1 MFRLA
6 AIYCRISKD
15 RAGAGLGVDRQE
27 HECRELAERLGW
39 TVTATHC
46 DNDISAYSGKRR
58 PGYQALLD
66 GIQAGRVDAVLAW
79 HTDRLH
85 RSPVELETYIAACD
99 TRGVPTHCVKAGP
112 LDLATPSG
120 RLVARQLGAVARYEV
135 EHMQER
141 QRAAKMQA
149 ARAGKFRGGRRA
161 FGYERDGVT
170 VRPTEAAYVL
180 DATQRV
186 LHGESLGS
194 IAREW
199 NAQGITGTR
208 GAPWTSVSVR
218 DVLIRP
224 RNAGIVDHEGKEIA
238 TAEWP
243 PIVPEQQWRAVHTL
257 LTASG
262 RRRPRSTDPRWL
274 GSGLFLCGVCDDG
287 TTMRTATTVG
297 GPSHA
302 GRPVYRCKKG
312 SHLGRVAETIDEM
325 ITNLVLRRLSQPDA
339 RLLLSTTPGVDT
351 AALSA
356 ESEALRIRNAG
367 LVSMFGDGVITR
379 GELEVERSRIEGKLA
394 EIGAQMAAAAAGS
407 PLAGFANAD
416 DVQAAWEAATVS
428 RRKAVIDT
436 LMTVTL
442 LPAPRGRRPGGG
454 YFDPDSVLIRWKGVT
469 P

>member
-1 MFRLA
+1 MFRSA
-6 AIYCRISKD
+6 AIYCRISRD
-15 RAGAGLGVDRQE
+15 RVGAGLGVDRQE
-27 HECRELAERLGW
+27 QECRELAGRLGW
-39 TVTATHC
+39 AVTTVHT

-58 PGYQALLD
+58 SGYQTLLD
-66 GIQAGRVDAVLAW
+66 GIQAGRIDAVLAW

-141 QRAAKMQA
+141 QKAAKMQA
-149 ARAGKFRGGRRA
+149 AQAGKFRGGRRA

-170 VRPTEAAYVL
+170 VRPGEATYVL
-180 DATQRV
+180 DATRRI

-243 PIVPEQQWRAVHTL
+243 AIVPEEQWRAVHAL
-257 LTASG
+257 LTAPG
-262 RRRPRSTDPRWL
+262 RRRPRSTDARWL
-274 GSGLFLCGVCDDG
+274 GSGLFLCGVCGDG

-297 GPSHA
+297 GGSHA
-302 GRPVYRCKKG
+302 GRPVYRCKAG
-312 SHLGRVAETIDEM
+312 AHMGRVAQPVDEF
-325 ITNLVLRRLSQPDA
+325 ITGLVLNWLSQPDA
-339 RLLLSTTPGVDT
+339 RRFLRTDPGVDT
-351 AALSA
+351 DALSSEAAALRVRLDELASLFADGAVTGRQLA
-356 ESEALRIRNAG
+356 EGTAQIRQR
-367 LVSMFGDGVITR
+367 LT
-379 GELEVERSRIEGKLA
+379 EVEVALA
-394 EIGAQMAAAAAGS
+394 GAVVGS
-407 PLAGFANAD
+407 PLEGVVDAE
-416 DVQAAWEAATVS
+416 DVVAAWEASSVS
-428 RRKAVIDT
+428 RRKAIIRE
-436 LMTVTL
+436 LMVVTL
-442 LPAPRGRRPGGG
+442 LPTGRGRRPGGG
-454 YFDPDSVLIRWKGVT
+454 YFDPSSIRVEWRQEW
-469 P
+469 